1 MGGIW
6 SAGLSYGWYS
16 FLLATALF
24 AAMLGLLFLG
34 RYLARLS
41 NSDDEVETGIGPVN
55 AAIFGLLG
63 LMIAFVF
70 SGAAQ
75 RFDERR
81 DLIVQEANTIG
92 TAWLRLDVL
101 PPEAQPALRQMMR
114 DYTDGRIASYRALP
128 DEAAFAAEF
137 GRAEELQDRI
147 WAASV
152 AATLAAGQ
160 STAPAMLLLP
170 ALNEMIDIATTR
182 EMAMRKHPPQI
193 VYVILGALALM
204 SSLLA
209 GHAMAGRRQQSML
222 HLIAYPLIIAVVVN
236 LVINLEHPRLGLVR
250 VNAFD
255 IAIEDVRNQMG
266 DD

>member
-1 MGGIW
+1 M
-6 SAGLSYGWYS
+6 SYGWYS
-16 FLLATALF
+16 FLLAFALF

-34 RYLARLS
+34 RHLARLRHGH
-41 NSDDEVETGIGPVN
+41 DEVETGIGPVN

-70 SGAAQ
+70 SGAAL

-81 DLIVQEANTIG
+81 DLIVEEANAIG
-92 TAWLRLDVL
+92 TAWLRLDLL
-101 PPEAQPALRQMMR
+101 PAGAQPDLRQMMR
-114 DYTDGRIASYRALP
+114 DYAEARIAAYRALP

-137 GRAEELQDRI
+137 GQAQQLQDKI

-152 AATLAAGQ
+152 AASSAPGQ
-160 STAPAMLLLP
+160 NTAPAMLLLP
-170 ALNEMIDIATTR
+170 ALNDMFDITTTR
-182 EMAMRKHPPQI
+182 EMALRKHPPRI
-193 VYVILGALALM
+193 VYLILGALALI

-209 GHAMAGRRQQSML
+209 GHAMAGRRQQSLL

-255 IAIEDVRNQMG
+255 VAIEDVRNQMG
-266 DD
+266 DG

>member
-1 MGGIW
+1 M
-6 SAGLSYGWYS
+6 SYGWYS
-16 FLLATALF
+16 FLLAFALF

-34 RYLARLS
+34 RYLARLR
-41 NSDDEVETGIGPVN
+41 NAHDEVETGIGPVN

-81 DLIVQEANTIG
+81 DLIVEEANAIG

-101 PPEAQPALRQMMR
+101 PAEAQPDLRRMMR
-114 DYTDGRIASYRALP
+114 DYADARIAAYRALP
-128 DEAAFAAEF
+128 DEAAFATEF
-137 GRAEELQDRI
+137 DRAQQLQNSI
-147 WAASV
+147 WAAAV
-152 AATLAAGQ
+152 AATLAPAQ

-170 ALNEMIDIATTR
+170 ALNEMFDITTTR
-182 EMAMRKHPPQI
+182 EMAMRKHPPPI
-193 VYVILGALALM
+193 VYVMLGALALM

-255 IAIEDVRNQMG
+255 VVIQDVRDQMG
-266 DD
+266 DG

>member
-1 MGGIW
+1 
-6 SAGLSYGWYS
+6 
-16 FLLATALF
+16 
-24 AAMLGLLFLG
+24 MLGLLFLG
-34 RYLARLS
+34 RHLARLRHGHGHE
-41 NSDDEVETGIGPVN
+41 EVETGIGPVN

-81 DLIVQEANTIG
+81 DLIVQEANAIG

-101 PPEAQPALRQMMR
+101 PAGAQPELRQMMR
-114 DYTDGRIASYRALP
+114 DYTDARIAAYRALP
-128 DEAAFAAEF
+128 DEAAFLAEF
-137 GRAEELQDRI
+137 ERAQQFQGMI
-147 WAASV
+147 WTASV
-152 AATLAAGQ
+152 AATLAPGQ

-170 ALNEMIDIATTR
+170 ALNEMIDITSTR
-182 EMAMRKHPPQI
+182 EMALRKHPPRI
-193 VYVILGALALM
+193 VYVILGGLALV

-222 HLIAYPLIIAVVVN
+222 HLVAYPLIIAVVVN

-250 VNAFD
+250 INAFD
-255 IAIEDVRNQMG
+255 IAIEDLRRQMG
-266 DD
+266 DG